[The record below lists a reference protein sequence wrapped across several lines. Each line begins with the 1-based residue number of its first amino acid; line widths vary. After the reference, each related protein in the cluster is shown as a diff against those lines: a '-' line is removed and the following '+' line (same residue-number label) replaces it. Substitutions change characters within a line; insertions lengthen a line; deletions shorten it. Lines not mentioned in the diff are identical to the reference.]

1 MRATTF
7 AFWVLLYLLCHTTL
21 AFHFYSPEGFDLAR
35 KILLDVLPNFEPH
48 HYQIDG
54 ICKVLSGIDLIAS
67 TPTGSGKT
75 GFLFLS
81 ILVMIAIA
89 KSPGLCRSVKFPLNP
104 VIIVVCPTNSIE
116 QQMVTNM
123 AALGITA
130 LSINADTIAAARIA
144 GDQDLWTRAREG
156 VSMLILGP
164 EQLISP
170 GFRALLSIDSFYD
183 RICVLGVDEIHLLV
197 QWGLTA
203 HASSPSPRTLV
214 IGLTATLLSDTKV
227 EDSIYSIIGVN
238 RGEFH
243 LIRRSNAR
251 FNIQIL
257 FRQLHSGL
265 DGWYFPELA
274 WVLKTRDKTIIF
286 GGTIS
291 RVFRIKIYLNSLDS
305 SNPDRDVRIRMHTG
319 LNWPE
324 DKLATLEDIVT
335 DPRCQV
341 IIATNGLAQG
351 NDIKVIK
358 TVIQMGEPE
367 SMEMYVQKPGR
378 ARPTATNPRG
388 IFYISAA
395 RMQVAETIVAQSDAE
410 NEADARKAATG
421 KTSVPWMSRPVAEIL
436 TAPCKPTEQDRQ
448 YENPTQDSPCPCVT
462 CIASPPAPR
471 PALCNCSGCI
481 PETNSLEV
489 YQPPAK
495 KPVATTDIPKGQRL
509 TKVEKQI
516 GFSRGCVFENSITSI
531 SSP

>member
-21 AFHFYSPEGFDLAR
+21 AFHFYSPKGFDLAR

-54 ICKVLSGIDLIAS
+54 ICKVLSGIDLVAS

-89 KSPGLCRSVKFPLNP
+89 KKSGTLPERKIPAEPHELYRAADG
-104 VIIVVCPTNSIE
+104 NSILCGLLKRSNVVYK
-116 QQMVTNM
+116 VTNM
-123 AALGITA
+123 AALGITT
-130 LSINADTIAAARIA
+130 LSINTDTIAAARIA

-170 GFRALLSIDSFYD
+170 GFRALFLSMIEF
-183 RICVLGVDEIHLLV
+183 IHLLV
-197 QWGLTA
+197 LRKAFLQIGLMRA
-203 HASSPSPRTLV
+203 RLPPRTLV

-227 EDSIYSIIGVN
+227 EDSIYSILGVN

-251 FNIQIL
+251 YDIQIL

-351 NDIKVIK
+351 NDIEVRRGNPI
-358 TVIQMGEPE
+358 TVCGK
-367 SMEMYVQKPGR
+367 STSCGNGYKFVLGR
-378 ARPTATNPRG
+378 VERLNYLDIRLRWAMRG
-388 IFYISAA
+388 FHG
-395 RMQVAETIVAQSDAE
+395 V
-410 NEADARKAATG
+410 
-421 KTSVPWMSRPVAEIL
+421 
-436 TAPCKPTEQDRQ
+436 
-448 YENPTQDSPCPCVT
+448 
-462 CIASPPAPR
+462 
-471 PALCNCSGCI
+471 
-481 PETNSLEV
+481 
-489 YQPPAK
+489 
-495 KPVATTDIPKGQRL
+495 
-509 TKVEKQI
+509 
-516 GFSRGCVFENSITSI
+516 
-531 SSP
+531 

>member
-21 AFHFYSPEGFDLAR
+21 AFHFYSPEGFDLAC

-54 ICKVLSGIDLIAS
+54 ICKVLSGIDLVAS

-75 GFLFLS
+75 GFLFLL

-116 QQMVTNM
+116 QQLVTNM

-144 GDQDLWTRAREG
+144 GDQDLWTRAQEG

-197 QWGLTA
+197 QWGLTFRKA
-203 HASSPSPRTLV
+203 FLQIGLMRARLLPRTLV
-214 IGLTATLLSDTKV
+214 IGLTATLLSDTK
-227 EDSIYSIIGVN
+227 
-238 RGEFH
+238 
-243 LIRRSNAR
+243 
-251 FNIQIL
+251 IL

-286 GGTIS
+286 GSTIS
-291 RVFRIKIYLNSLDS
+291 RAFRIKIYLNSLYS

-341 IIATNGLAQG
+341 IIGTNGLAQG

-410 NEADARKAATG
+410 NEAE
-421 KTSVPWMSRPVAEIL
+421 V
-436 TAPCKPTEQDRQ
+436 
-448 YENPTQDSPCPCVT
+448 QDSLHTIWWPRGRLHL
-462 CIASPPAPR
+462 PPPQ
-471 PALCNCSGCI
+471 L
-481 PETNSLEV
+481 
-489 YQPPAK
+489 
-495 KPVATTDIPKGQRL
+495 
-509 TKVEKQI
+509 
-516 GFSRGCVFENSITSI
+516 
-531 SSP
+531 